1 MKDNFSS
8 QSKLYA
14 KFRPHYPDALYD
26 HIYRKVKSFQT
37 AWDCGTGNGQV
48 ASVLSDK
55 FNQIIASDISK
66 NQLAQAQQKPNI
78 HYTVSPAEQTPIE
91 ESSVDLITVAQALH
105 WFDVPAFIKETR
117 RVASKDAV
125 LAYWGYG
132 LLSISDE
139 VDPLV
144 KKFYDDTMNGYWDP
158 ERYILTNEYKAI
170 DLELADLEL
179 KYFKHEIKWSL
190 ADLEGYLN
198 TWSSVRKYME
208 RNNINPVDEII
219 DQISDKWQG
228 GSIIFSL
235 FVYTGRIKN

>member
-14 KFRPHYPDALYD
+14 KFRPHYPAALYD
-26 HIYRKVKSFQT
+26 HVYSKVKSFQT

-55 FNQIIASDISK
+55 FDQVIASDISK
-66 NQLAQAQQKPNI
+66 NQLAQAQQKSNI
-78 HYTVSPAEQTPIE
+78 EYIVSPAEHTSIE
-91 ESSVDLITVAQALH
+91 GSSVDLITVAQALH
-105 WFDVPAFIKETR
+105 WFDVPAFIKETQ

-132 LLSISDE
+132 LLSISAE
-139 VDPLV
+139 VDPII
-144 KKFYDDTMNGYWDP
+144 KEFHDDAMNGYWDP

-170 DLELADLEL
+170 DLDLADLEL
-179 KYFKHEIKWSL
+179 KYFKHEVKWSL

-198 TWSSVRKYME
+198 TWSSVRKYIE
-208 RNNINPVDEII
+208 RNNTNLVNDII
-219 DQISDKWQG
+219 DKLRDKWQG
-228 GSIIFSL
+228 GTITFPL
-235 FVYTGRIKN
+235 FVYTGTIKN